1 MTAVNS
7 VRGSQWPGALRATG
21 LPGVPEA
28 PSLDRLVRLAAR
40 VLNAA
45 VVSVSAVDRDH
56 WLLLDAA
63 GPSGRPALRRQDFP
77 PSPLSRHLVDSG
89 TPLVITD
96 PRGDRRWQG
105 DPAVRALE
113 GEEATA
119 YAAFPL
125 RTAGGEV
132 LGVMSVIDTAAGAG
146 SGTWSRERTE
156 TAEGF
161 AATAESQLALWL
173 ARDEAVLTGA
183 RLQMILERTPY
194 AFISIAVTGTVT
206 AWNAAAERLFGWSSE
221 EAVGRDVADLIIPRP
236 LRQAHYEGLRRVQET
251 GRSAL
256 AGQRLEMTAVDR
268 NGREFP
274 IEMVLQ
280 VNTEYGESVFHAFLT
295 DISARRR
302 KEILRE
308 AQHAVARV
316 LADASST
323 AQAAVGTVTA
333 VTRALGWAC
342 GEYWRVE
349 PDETGITRV
358 CSWNRPDLDLS
369 AFTGDD
375 PVTLPPG
382 QGLPGLVWVTGRDAW
397 IRDLPTDPKDFAR
410 RQSALQ
416 AGLHTAVGLPV
427 NSGHKVL
434 GVLAFFAD
442 TIEDPDEDLVATLD
456 AISAHLGRYKE
467 RRRAEELT
475 LALAASRR
483 HLDRIINQL
492 SDFVWTIE
500 VTADRRILPV
510 YTSPDSTGVFGGTIP
525 RGSNILRLIREH
537 IHPDDIPAFE
547 AYRTTLAS
555 GEPSEVEFRITG
567 ADGVVRWLWTRAIP
581 RREDDRLFIDGIS
594 TNVTERHQ
602 LAEERERLL
611 VREQE
616 QVRRLRELD
625 RMKDELVAMVS
636 HELRSPIGAIRGYAE
651 MLLDEPGLPDEHRMF
666 VDVIDRKSAHLQR
679 LVDDLLDLARF
690 DAGHINLD
698 SRQLSLAELTC
709 QAADDHR
716 PAAEAKGL
724 TLDTDL
730 VTGVT
735 LQADPVRLRQVLDN
749 LLSNAI
755 RYTPPGGTVF
765 LAVRHDDGGAVVTV
779 ADTGIGIPAEQYPQL
794 FDRFFRASTALQS
807 GIKGT
812 GLGLAITR
820 AIVEAHG
827 GTITATPREGG
838 GTVFTVRL
846 PADPPAES

>member
-1 MTAVNS
+1 M
-7 VRGSQWPGALRATG
+7 RGSQWLGTLHATG
-21 LPGVPEA
+21 LLGAPET

-40 VLNAA
+40 LLDAA
-45 VVSVSAVDRDH
+45 VVSVSLIDHDH
-56 WLLLDAA
+56 WLLISAA
-63 GPSGRPALRRQDFP
+63 GRAGRPVLRRQDFP
-77 PSPLSRHLVDSG
+77 PSPLCQHLVTTG
-89 TPLVITD
+89 VPLIIAD
-96 PRGDRRWQG
+96 ARGDRRWKG
-105 DPAVRALE
+105 DPAAQAVDR
-113 GEEATA
+113 EAEVTA

-125 RTAGGEV
+125 RTADGEM
-132 LGVMSVIDTAAGAG
+132 LGAMSVIDTAAGAPG
-146 SGTWSRERTE
+146 GWDRERTE

-161 AATAESQLALWL
+161 AAAAESQATLWL
-173 ARDEAVLTGA
+173 AHAEALLAGA

-194 AFISIAVTGTVT
+194 AFVSIDATGTVT

-221 EAVGRDVADLIIPRP
+221 EAVGQDVADLIIPP
-236 LRQAHYEGLRRVQET
+236 SLRQAHYEGLRRVRES
-251 GRSAL
+251 GRSIL
-256 AGQRLEMTAVDR
+256 AGQRLELTAVDR
-268 NGREFP
+268 KGREFP

-280 VNTEYGESVFHAFLT
+280 VNTEHGESVFHAFLN
-295 DISARRR
+295 DISMRRR
-302 KEILRE
+302 AETLRE

-316 LADASST
+316 LADAAST

-333 VTRALGWAC
+333 VTGALGWAC

-358 CSWNRPDLDLS
+358 CSWTRPGLDLS
-369 AFTGDD
+369 GFTGDQ
-375 PVTLPPG
+375 PVSLPPG

-397 IRDLPTDPKDFAR
+397 IRDLPTDPKNFTR
-410 RQSALQ
+410 RHSALQ
-416 AGLHTAVGLPV
+416 AGLHTAIGLPV
-427 NSGHKVL
+427 HSGRQVV
-434 GVLAFFAD
+434 GVLTFFAE
-442 TIEDPDEDLVATLD
+442 TVEEPDEDLVATLD
-456 AISAHLGRYKE
+456 GISAHLGRYKE

-475 LALAASRR
+475 LALTASRR
-483 HLDRIINQL
+483 HLDRVIGQL

-500 VTADRRILPV
+500 VTAEHRILPV
-510 YTSPDSTGVFGGTIP
+510 YTSPDSTGVFGGAIP
-525 RGSNILRLIREH
+525 RGADILQLIGEH

-547 AYRTTLAS
+547 TYRATLAA
-555 GEPSEVEFRITG
+555 GEPAEVEFRITG
-567 ADGVVRWLWTRAIP
+567 ADGIVRWIWTRAMP
-581 RREDDRLFIDGIS
+581 RREDERLFIDGIS

-602 LAEERERLL
+602 LLEERERLL
-611 VREQE
+611 AQEQE

-698 SRQLSLAELTC
+698 SRPMSLSELAC

-716 PAAEAKGL
+716 PSAEAKNL
-724 TLDTDL
+724 VLDTDL
-730 VTGVT
+730 VAGVT
-735 LQADPVRLRQVLDN
+735 LRADPVRLRQVLDN

-765 LAVRHDDGGAVVTV
+765 LTVGCDDEAVVTV
-779 ADTGIGIPAEQYPQL
+779 ADTGIGVPAEQYPQL
-794 FDRFFRASTALQS
+794 FDRFFRASTALAS
-807 GIKGT
+807 GVKGT

-827 GTITATPREGG
+827 GTVTAQPREGG

-846 PADPPAES
+846 PAASPEET